1 MVIKLEKK
9 SGNPLYKQISEHI
22 SRLISEGKLQ
32 PGSRLPDTRALSNS
46 LGVSRNTVVY
56 AYNELE
62 ARGLI
67 CSHVGRG
74 TFVQR
79 YLPPGFFRPSTVTL
93 EKMSYDG
100 LFSSSWDRFYSHSSL
115 RGEDLWRIREG
126 VGIISFASD
135 LPDTRLFP
143 FEEFRECM
151 QAAMRTYGPELLTHG
166 EPEGFSPLLD
176 YLPTL
181 LARRNIMCKS
191 SEIMIVNG
199 VQQAL
204 SIVGRLFLDPG
215 DNVILENLTYPGALA
230 VFQSLQANCL
240 GIPVDEDGLRLETIE
255 SILKRRKVK
264 LIYTIPTYQ
273 NPTGSVLSSEKKKR
287 LIELCREH
295 RIVVIEDDYAHE
307 LNLEGNEIL
316 PLKSWD
322 ESDCVI
328 YMGSLS
334 NLLFPG
340 IRLSLITAPEHVI
353 KKLAQIK
360 QTSDLYTNR
369 IVQAALLKFCQRG
382 YLEKH
387 LKKKRLQYRQRRDVM
402 LALMQKH
409 FPEETAWQKAMGGI
423 FQWVDIQC
431 DIDTNLLFSMA
442 KERGVLF
449 APDSLFLVDE
459 WKRKGMRLS
468 FANEDED
475 KISEGISTLGNLL
488 KEMIIKNH

>member
-1 MVIKLEKK
+1 
-9 SGNPLYKQISEHI
+9 
-22 SRLISEGKLQ
+22 
-32 PGSRLPDTRALSNS
+32 
-46 LGVSRNTVVY
+46 
-56 AYNELE
+56 
-62 ARGLI
+62 
-67 CSHVGRG
+67 
-74 TFVQR
+74 
-79 YLPPGFFRPSTVTL
+79 
-93 EKMSYDG
+93 
-100 LFSSSWDRFYSHSSL
+100 
-115 RGEDLWRIREG
+115 
-126 VGIISFASD
+126 
-135 LPDTRLFP
+135 
-143 FEEFRECM
+143 
-151 QAAMRTYGPELLTHG
+151 
-166 EPEGFSPLLD
+166 
-176 YLPTL
+176 
-181 LARRNIMCKS
+181 
-191 SEIMIVNG
+191 MIVNG

-230 VFQSLQANCL
+230 VFRSLQANCL
-240 GIPVDEDGLRLETIE
+240 GVPIDKDGLRLETIE
-255 SILKRRKVK
+255 SILKHRKIK

-287 LIELCREH
+287 LIELCQEH
-295 RIVVIEDDYAHE
+295 RIVIIEDDYAHE

-316 PLKSWD
+316 PLKSLD

-360 QTSDLYTNR
+360 QTSDLYTNK
-369 IVQAALLKFCQRG
+369 IIQAALLKFCQRG

-402 LALMQKH
+402 LDLMQKH

-423 FQWVDIQC
+423 FQWVDIKC

-459 WKRKGMRLS
+459 WKRRGMRLS

-475 KISEGISTLGNLL
+475 KISKGISTLGNLL
-488 KEMIIKNH
+488 KEIIKEC